1 MKDLLIQYSNQNDI
15 SISNNFCNNWYS
27 MVISMKWFYFQV
39 YSILFWDQ
47 RGNWEWTS
55 LSEYPPMCS
64 IYHMISHENAG
75 KVHLTKPICAM
86 NEDWHGLVRYLVRG
100 LTRTVFY
107 RGSRVDGYPTWQWR
121 RSTDSL
127 DHAHCRHNIYVALSE
142 WVSLLRLVY
151 DKNNDDDL
159 IIIKS
164 NSCWR
169 IANMARAETPTWQGA
184 KKARRKRV
192 SRVGVT
198 RLLWKFIKVFSFQCN

>member
-1 MKDLLIQYSNQNDI
+1 M
-15 SISNNFCNNWYS
+15 
-27 MVISMKWFYFQV
+27 
-39 YSILFWDQ
+39 
-47 RGNWEWTS
+47 
-55 LSEYPPMCS
+55 SENPPMCT

-86 NEDWHGLVRYLVRG
+86 NEDWHGLVRYLVPG
-100 LTRTVFY
+100 LMRTVFY

-127 DHAHCRHNIYVALSE
+127 DHAHCRHNIYVAMSE
-142 WVSLLRLVY
+142 WVSLLRLY

-169 IANMARAETPTWQGA
+169 IANMARAKTPTWQG

-192 SRVGVT
+192 SRVGVIC
-198 RLLWKFIKVFSFQCN
+198 LLWKFIIAIKLLPNRINDSRILVFLLFILDIGPT

>member
-1 MKDLLIQYSNQNDI
+1 
-15 SISNNFCNNWYS
+15 
-27 MVISMKWFYFQV
+27 
-39 YSILFWDQ
+39 
-47 RGNWEWTS
+47 
-55 LSEYPPMCS
+55 MCT

-86 NEDWHGLVRYLVRG
+86 NEDWHGLVRYLVPG
-100 LTRTVFY
+100 LMRTVFY

-142 WVSLLRLVY
+142 WVSLLRLY

-164 NSCWR
+164 NSSWR
-169 IANMARAETPTWQGA
+169 IANMTKVRDSHLKGQKGPAETGKPGGGNLFTME
-184 KKARRKRV
+184 
-192 SRVGVT
+192 
-198 RLLWKFIKVFSFQCN
+198 IHHCNQITVKQDKWY